1 MAYMVGKGN
10 TREEPLA
17 KSQNSVCDVTGAQSN
32 IPLGAMAAANGAQ
45 AFIWFL
51 QVSTE
56 RSHFRTPKLV
66 E

>member
-1 MAYMVGKGN
+1 MAYMVRKGN

-17 KSQNSVCDVTGAQSN
+17 NSVCDVTGAQSS

-56 RSHFRTPKLV
+56 RSHFRTPNLV